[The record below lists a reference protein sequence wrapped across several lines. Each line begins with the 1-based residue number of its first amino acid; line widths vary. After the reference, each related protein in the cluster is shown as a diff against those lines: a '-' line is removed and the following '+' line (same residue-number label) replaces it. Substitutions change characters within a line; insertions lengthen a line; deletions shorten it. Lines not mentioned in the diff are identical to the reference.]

1 MINIKTLNHIS
12 DACRKY
18 LPEDRYK
25 MGDDVENPDAI
36 FVRATN
42 MHDYE
47 FAPQTL
53 CIGRAGIGVNTIP
66 LDRCTESGIAVFNT
80 PGANANGVKE
90 LFLFALGMGG
100 RDIQGSMDWVR
111 SYNDDEIPVEVAME
125 QVKKQFVGK
134 EYCGKTLGV
143 IGTGNVG
150 SLVSNI
156 ALELEMQVLAYD
168 PYLSVDAAWKVSREV
183 KRKADV
189 SAVFANCD
197 YLTIHTPLTDE
208 TQDMINKD
216 TIALMK
222 DGAVIINYAR
232 GEVANEADVIDA
244 LKSGKISRYI
254 CDFPTN
260 ALVLAPNTILTP
272 HLGGTTHESEEKC
285 AVMAAKQM
293 ANYIENGNIKNSV
306 NLPNVSLDRMGV
318 ARLCVIHEN
327 VPKML
332 NRFLDIIGRENINV
346 EHMMNKH
353 RGKFA
358 YTIIDTGS
366 AISDEI
372 KEEIA
377 SMAEVVR
384 VRVI

>member
-12 DACRKY
+12 DACRIY
-18 LPEDRYK
+18 LPEDKYNVA
-25 MGDDVENPDAI
+25 DDVENPDAI

-47 FAPQTL
+47 FSPNTL
-53 CIGRAGIGVNTIP
+53 CVGRAGIGVNTIP
-66 LDRCTESGIAVFNT
+66 LDRCTQSGIAVFNT

-100 RDIQGSMDWVR
+100 RDLQGGMDWVR
-111 SYNDDEIPVEVAME
+111 AYNDNEIPVEVAME
-125 QVKKQFVGK
+125 QVKKQFVGQ
-134 EYCGKTLGV
+134 EYYGKTLGV

-150 SLVSNI
+150 SLIANI
-156 ALELEMQVLAYD
+156 ALELEMQVIAYD

-189 SAVFANCD
+189 SYVFANCD
-197 YLTIHTPLTDE
+197 YLTIHTPLTEE
-208 TQDMINKD
+208 TREMINKD

-232 GEVANEADVIDA
+232 GEVANEADVIEA

-254 CDFPTN
+254 CDFPTK
-260 ALVLAPNTILTP
+260 ALTEAPNTILTP
-272 HLGGTTHESEEKC
+272 HLGGTTHESEDKC
-285 AVMAAKQM
+285 SIMAAK
-293 ANYIENGNIKNSV
+293 AIVNYIENGNIKNSV

-318 ARLCVIHEN
+318 ARLCIIHEN
-327 VPKML
+327 IPKML
-332 NRFLDIIGRENINV
+332 NRFLDIIGRDNINV

-353 RGKFA
+353 HGKYA

-366 AISDEI
+366 EISDAIAQEI
-372 KEEIA
+372 SA
-377 SMAEVVR
+377 MTEVVR